1 MTTTSQPGA
10 RPAGAAT
17 PDQAA
22 PKTAERAARRR
33 LSDLPGWA
41 LSLMLAVFAVA
52 VWQAVVVAFDVSP
65 IIFPAPTAVAESLYS
80 GLADGSLVRN
90 GWVTLKEIFLGFG
103 VAVVTALGV
112 AFLVTQSRLVDKAV
126 YPLVVATQT
135 IPKVAIA
142 PVLIIW
148 FGTGLTSKVV
158 TTALLAF
165 FPLLVNAIHG
175 LRSTDPDQI
184 AMFRAFGA
192 TRSQVFRRLQFPSAL
207 PSIFAG
213 LDVAAV
219 FAVTGAIV
227 AEFVGSTEGLGYVI
241 QATNFT
247 LDVSRTFAVLVML
260 SVIGLTLHFV
270 VVLVGRRVVF
280 WSHDVNRLDH

>member
-1 MTTTSQPGA
+1 MTTTISAP
-10 RPAGAAT
+10 AAT
-17 PDQAA
+17 SSPDDLV
-22 PKTAERAARRR
+22 PERRR
-33 LSDLPGWA
+33 RTLSDLPGWLLA
-41 LSLMLAVFAVA
+41 TVLAVVLLA
-52 VWQAVVVAFDVSP
+52 VWEAVIRIFDVSP
-65 IIFPAPTAVAESLYS
+65 ILVPAPSAIVRALVAGFS
-80 GLADGSLVRN
+80 DGTLVSN
-90 GWVTLKEIFLGFG
+90 TWITLKEILFGFV
-103 VAVVTALGV
+103 VAVVAALLI

-126 YPLVVATQT
+126 YPLVIATQA

-165 FPLLVNAIHG
+165 FPLLVNAILG
-175 LRSTDPDQI
+175 LRSIDPEQV

-192 TRSQVFRRLQFPSAL
+192 SRGQIFRRLQFPSAL
-207 PSIFAG
+207 PHIFAG

-247 LDVSRTFAVLVML
+247 LDVADDLRRPRPAVGHRAAPALRRRRHRQAPRVLVARGDQCGA
-260 SVIGLTLHFV
+260 VTPG
-270 VVLVGRRVVF
+270 
-280 WSHDVNRLDH
+280 W